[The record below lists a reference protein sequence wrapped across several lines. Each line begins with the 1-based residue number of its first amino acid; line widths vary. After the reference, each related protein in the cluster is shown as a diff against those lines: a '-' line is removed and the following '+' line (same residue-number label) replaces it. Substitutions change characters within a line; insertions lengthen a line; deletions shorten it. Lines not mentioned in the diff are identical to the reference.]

1 MIDSVYKGIVKGDV
15 VVLEKGKSIPEGTKV
30 IVIPDWEMKKK
41 PDFESDPFLTVDEW
55 IPPIIS
61 ELPGDFA
68 HQHDHYLYG
77 TEKR

>member
-30 IVIPDWEMKKK
+30 IVIPDWKMKKK
-41 PDFESDPFLTVDEW
+41 PDFESDPFLTLNEW
-55 IPPIIS
+55 LPPIIT

-68 HQHDHYLYG
+68 HQHDYA
-77 TEKR
+77 